1 MSIWWDLRDSF
12 EDMLTRFANFH
23 MHHDRNK
30 YNRKSENLEKAL
42 KKLSGEKD
50 LALSQQLAASGSGK
64 SYEVGVLQEEV
75 TKLIH
80 EKDLLQQRARYNK
93 I

>member
-1 MSIWWDLRDSF
+1 MVFSIEDVITRFANMPLHERNKSF

-50 LALSQQLAASGSGK
+50 LALSQQLAASGSG
-64 SYEVGVLQEEV
+64 
-75 TKLIH
+75 
-80 EKDLLQQRARYNK
+80 
-93 I
+93 